1 METNE
6 FLDLFY
12 QEMDFYNEFKREDI
26 NPEMSLFEFSNWDS
40 LSRATVYNFVQ
51 HELNV
56 TLSHADLRECKTIQD
71 IINLIGL

>member
-1 METNE
+1 MTTNE

-12 QEMDFYNEFKREDI
+12 EEMDFYQEFKREDI
-26 NPEMSLFEFSNWDS
+26 TVDKSLFEFSNWDS

-51 HELNV
+51 HELGI
-56 TLSHADLRECKTIQD
+56 TLSHAALRECKTIQD

>member
-1 METNE
+1 MTTNE

-12 QEMDFYNEFKREDI
+12 VEMDFYNEFKREDI
-26 NPEMSLFEFSNWDS
+26 TPEMSLFEFSNWDS

-51 HELNV
+51 HELGV
-56 TLSHADLRECKTIQD
+56 TLNHADLRACKTIQD

>member
-26 NPEMSLFEFSNWDS
+26 TPEMSLFEFSNWDS

-51 HELNV
+51 HELGV
-56 TLSHADLRECKTIQD
+56 TLNHADLRECKTIQD